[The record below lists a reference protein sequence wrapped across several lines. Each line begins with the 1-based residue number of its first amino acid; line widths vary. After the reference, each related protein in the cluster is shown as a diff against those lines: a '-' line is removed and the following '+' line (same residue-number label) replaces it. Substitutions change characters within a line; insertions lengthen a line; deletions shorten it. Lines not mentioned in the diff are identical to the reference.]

1 MDTHFCF
8 PLTDANKAEYE
19 RLNAAKAQLATT
31 TDINERIKLKVDI
44 GQASQEIRRIGM
56 NNQLLPLSIP
66 KPNEDKAEIERLQ
79 RIIDEQ
85 REQIALL
92 RQRLAPQPA
101 NNSVPAWQ
109 AAAVDMMI

>member
-8 PLTDANKAEYE
+8 PLTDANKTEYE

-31 TDINERIKLKVDI
+31 TDAAKRIELVAII
-44 GQASQEIRRIGM
+44 GSASQEIRRIGM
-56 NNQLLPLSIP
+56 KNQLIPLSIP
-66 KPNEDKAEIERLQ
+66 KPNDDKAEIERLQ

-92 RQRLAPQPA
+92 RQRLAPQSTSH
-101 NNSVPAWQ
+101 SVPVWQ